1 MCWLSKLFYFDCKKR
16 DNCILYCCGNSC
28 IHIKTKNNLSE
39 EIEMIDI
46 DRYWE
51 NMKTLDDFLE
61 LESFSQDSD
70 EDFPLSI

>member
-16 DNCILYCCGNSC
+16 NNCILYCCGNSC

-46 DRYWE
+46 DR
-51 NMKTLDDFLE
+51 
-61 LESFSQDSD
+61 
-70 EDFPLSI
+70 